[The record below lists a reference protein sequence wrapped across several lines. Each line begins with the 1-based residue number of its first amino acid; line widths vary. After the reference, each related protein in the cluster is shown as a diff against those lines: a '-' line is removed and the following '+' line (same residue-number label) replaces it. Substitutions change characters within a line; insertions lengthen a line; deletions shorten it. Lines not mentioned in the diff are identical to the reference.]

1 MPRKGNSAKLLKE
14 VIDGNNTMQVAGR
27 ARLFLEA
34 YPTVGILIDVVGVG
48 ARAPHAT
55 LVAGFRHCRGVD
67 RKRMLPPNWVEGS
80 SMVRWRLFVVGF
92 VSFAALGARAPGADI
107 LIATAGPMTG
117 VYAWAGERYQRGAA
131 MAVDDLNAK
140 GGVLGQR
147 VELIVGD
154 DFCDADQ
161 AAALARKFAS
171 DGVVFVAGH
180 WCSHASIPAA
190 TVYEEAGILQIAPGS
205 ASAKLTDEGGP
216 NVFRVCGRDDRQ
228 GEMVADH
235 LADHWAGKEIAIVDD
250 GTTWGAGVADGARR
264 RLNERGVTLAVDG
277 TIAPGED
284 EYSTLVSKM
293 QAAGVDVFFVG
304 GYHREAGLIFRQAH
318 DRGYNLQLIA
328 NSAMALE
335 DFPMIAGPELE
346 GTLIAAMTY
355 TGDRPQAKDVVAQ
368 FHAQGYEPLGYT
380 LYTYAAVQVWAEAVE
395 AAGSLDLDAA
405 LKVMHSRQFE
415 TVLGQIGLDG
425 KGDVT
430 GFEPWGWYVWQ
441 ADGTYLP
448 LEQSVAKQ

>member
-1 MPRKGNSAKLLKE
+1 
-14 VIDGNNTMQVAGR
+14 V
-27 ARLFLEA
+27 
-34 YPTVGILIDVVGVG
+34 
-48 ARAPHAT
+48 
-55 LVAGFRHCRGVD
+55 
-67 RKRMLPPNWVEGS
+67 
-80 SMVRWRLFVVGF
+80 VRWR
-92 VSFAALGARAPGADI
+92 SFIAGIFLVAALGARAAEAEI

-131 MAVDDLNAK
+131 MAVDDLNAR

-154 DFCDADQ
+154 DFCDPDQ
-161 AAALARKFAS
+161 AAALARKLAS

-205 ASAKLTDEGGP
+205 ASAILTDQRGP

-228 GEMVADH
+228 GAMVADH
-235 LADHWAGKEIAIVDD
+235 LADHWAGQGIAIVDD

-264 RLNERGVTLAVDG
+264 RLNERGVILTLDE
-277 TIAPGED
+277 TIAPGEE
-284 EYSTLVSKM
+284 EYSPLVSKM
-293 QAAGVDVFFVG
+293 QAAGVDVLFLG
-304 GYHREAGLIFRQAH
+304 GYHREAGLIFRQAQ
-318 DRGYNLQLIA
+318 DRGYDLRLIA

-346 GTLIAAMTY
+346 GTVMAAMTY
-355 TGDRPQAKDVVAQ
+355 TGDRPEAKDVVAQ
-368 FHAQGYEPLGYT
+368 FQAQGYEPLGYT
-380 LYTYAAVQVWAEAVE
+380 LYTYAAVQVWAQAVE
-395 AAGSLDLDAA
+395 AAGTLDLDAT
-405 LKVMHSRQFE
+405 LKIMHSRRFD
-415 TVLGQIGLDG
+415 TVLGQIGFDE

-430 GFEPWGWYVWQ
+430 GFEPWGWYIWQ